1 MILVV
6 HISNP
11 FFYLRNKSI
20 SIRISNAHWR
30 DFRCNAQFIIAWNSI
45 KRNSI
50 SFLWRIIEL
59 YLEQSNNI
67 RLKQTINTLD
77 RFTENKVSYHCTRIE
92 RSQFNWKKW
101 IKMIKIVSRAGD
113 SEARIIWWARTCHF
127 RFDLCVCVCI
137 ARNEWT
143 NKDNIQKSKI
153 RLRFFFVLSSH
164 RLDFPFKAFLL
175 LAICPIVFSKC
186 NERWIWKEL
195 HSYAWIPFSRR
206 CFCYGS
212 LMSKIKRNDLWYLL
226 SSLIHLGF
234 TPSHPSLAV
243 HIFNRLYAA
252 VFHINIY
259 SVIVYTSLW
268 L

>member
-153 RLRFFFVLSSH
+153 RLRFFLSCPVTDSTFRSKPFCCWPFVPLYSANVMNDGFERNSTH
-164 RLDFPFKAFLL
+164 THEFHSVEDAFVTGPL
-175 LAICPIVFSKC
+175 C
-186 NERWIWKEL
+186 
-195 HSYAWIPFSRR
+195 RR
-206 CFCYGS
+206 
-212 LMSKIKRNDLWYLL
+212 
-226 SSLIHLGF
+226 
-234 TPSHPSLAV
+234 
-243 HIFNRLYAA
+243 
-252 VFHINIY
+252 
-259 SVIVYTSLW
+259 
-268 L
+268 